1 MAASSVI
8 TIPDAVRLARLQPPQ
23 GVVRVVMDT
32 DTYNEVDDQFA
43 IVYALLSPER
53 IALEAVYAAPFDND
67 RSTGAADGMERS
79 YQEIL
84 RLFDKMGRSPNGKV
98 FRGSPGFLGADKQP
112 YQSDAVADLIA
123 RAMSTPKDAPLYVL
137 AIAAITNVAS
147 AILIQPEII
156 EHIVVVW
163 IGGHALHWHDT
174 QEFNLRQDVAAARV
188 LFDSGVPLIHIPAL
202 NVTSHLQTT
211 IAELEQYVRGRG
223 AIGDYLI
230 DIVRDYAKEKY
241 AWSKIIWDIAAVAY
255 VLNDQWMSTELVHSP
270 IVTDQVTWSVD
281 HRRHFVRYVSHIQRD
296 PIFRDLFQKLESFSK
311 G

>member
-1 MAASSVI
+1 VAASNLISI
-8 TIPDAVRLARLQPPQ
+8 SETVRIARLQPPT
-23 GVVRVVMDT
+23 GKVRVVIDT

-43 IVYALLSPER
+43 VVYAMLSPER

-67 RSTGAADGMERS
+67 RSTGPADGMEKS

-84 RLFDKMGRSPNGKV
+84 RLFNKMGESPDGKV
-98 FRGSPGFLGADKQP
+98 FRGSTGFLRADKQRC
-112 YQSDAVADLIA
+112 QSEAVTDLIA
-123 RAMSTPKDAPLYVL
+123 RAMSTPKDEPLYVL

-174 QEFNLRQDVAAARV
+174 VEFNLRQDVPAARII
-188 LFDSGVPLIHIPAL
+188 FDSGVPLVLIPAL
-202 NVTSHLQTT
+202 GVTSHLQTT

-223 AIGDYLI
+223 AIGDYLL
-230 DIVRDYAKEKY
+230 DIVRDYAKDTY

-255 VLNDQWMSTELVHSP
+255 VINDQWLSTELVHSP
-270 IVTDQVTWSVD
+270 VVTDQVTWSVD
-281 HRRHFVRYVSHIQRD
+281 QRRHFIRYVRFLQRD
-296 PIFRDLFQKLESFSK
+296 PIFRDLFQKLENFSK
-311 G
+311 A